1 MKGRGSLVL
10 SPLQADERVLIGF
23 CGKQIIDNG
32 IVYQKDGSGR
42 FINKYYMNS
51 VN

>member
-1 MKGRGSLVL
+1 MKGGCLWSCP
-10 SPLQADERVLIGF
+10 PLQADGRVLIGF